1 MSKIEVDVSAL
12 AGFTPS
18 EGGRPLLSRNG
29 LFKTKMVAIEFGTA
43 KDSGNKTMV
52 ITHEI
57 VGLVPNDPDAG
68 LSLEKTIAVTGKTQ
82 RGARA
87 GEDNIL
93 QLGALLASAGRDTDA
108 IRKLAER
115 GTLDLEQIKGSLLAE
130 GKNTSY
136 VACNAKAFNGR
147 ISSEISGYIPTPRA
161 EDTVKKELE
170 KGRLGQAYNMEQ
182 LQALADTQAASGGKS
197 SGTSA
202 NGVHKTATA
211 TSAAEFEG
219 QI

>member
-1 MSKIEVDVSAL
+1 MSKIEVDISAL
-12 AGFTPS
+12 AKFTPS

-29 LFKTKMVAIEFGTA
+29 IFKTKMVGIEFGTA
-43 KDSGNKTMV
+43 KESGNKTMV
-52 ITHEI
+52 ITHE
-57 VGLVPNDPDAG
+57 VLPLFGEADADTG
-68 LSLEKTIAVTGKTQ
+68 ATLEKTIAVTGKAQ
-82 RGARA
+82 KGRNA

-115 GTLDLEQIKGSLLAE
+115 GTLDLEQIKSSLLAE

-136 VACNAKAFNGR
+136 VACNARAFGGR

-161 EDTVKKELE
+161 EDTIA
-170 KGRLGQAYNMEQ
+170 KGRAAQAYNLEQ
-182 LQALADTQAASGGKS
+182 LQALANKQNAGGASS
-197 SGTSA
+197 SGATA
-202 NGVHKTATA
+202 NGVHKASAA
-211 TSAAEFEG
+211 TSATEFEG